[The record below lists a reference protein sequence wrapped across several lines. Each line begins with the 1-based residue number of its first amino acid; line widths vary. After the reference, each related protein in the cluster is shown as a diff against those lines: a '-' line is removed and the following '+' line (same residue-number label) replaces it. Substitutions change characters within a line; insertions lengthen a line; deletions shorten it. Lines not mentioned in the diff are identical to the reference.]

1 MTSEQ
6 KYTVIVAI
14 VERDKAQ
21 PLIKA
26 ATREGATGATV
37 FFARGTGTHEHLS
50 LLRININPMK
60 EVVLILA
67 ENEKTQPV
75 FDAVIH
81 AGNLNDPGA
90 GIVFTLP
97 VGQIAG
103 LDFRQYV

>member
-1 MTSEQ
+1 
-6 KYTVIVAI
+6 
-14 VERDKAQ
+14 
-21 PLIKA
+21 
-26 ATREGATGATV
+26 
-37 FFARGTGTHEHLS
+37 
-50 LLRININPMK
+50 MK